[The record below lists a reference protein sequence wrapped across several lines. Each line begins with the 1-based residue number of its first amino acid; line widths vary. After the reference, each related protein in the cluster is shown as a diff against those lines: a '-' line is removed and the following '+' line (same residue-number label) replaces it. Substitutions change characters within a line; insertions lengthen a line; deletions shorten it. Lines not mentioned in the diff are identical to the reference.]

1 MLDKDYS
8 HVGNFTGYMEIVSRL
23 VQSSAARQRILDIP
37 AGNGQL
43 SERLRAAGHAVVC
56 ADINHEKPDY
66 VFADL
71 SQPLPFKDGEFDTVM
86 CLEGIEHVVDSAAL
100 VREFCRIIR
109 PGGRMIISL
118 PNVQNV
124 FSRFQFLCTGTF
136 YQFTPWMSR
145 QLQPGETID
154 RGHVSPLSYHQLR
167 YLFGT
172 CGMRLT
178 TVAGDR
184 WKKKW
189 LIPFALP
196 FLAFGKIWM
205 RRAAAKQEPIIA
217 TNSQI
222 VLRDLFSAPALF
234 SRSLVLVFE
243 KEKRS

>member
-1 MLDKDYS
+1 MCQL
-8 HVGNFTGYMEIVSRL
+8 
-23 VQSSAARQRILDIP
+23 SAPGQRILDIP

-43 SERLRAAGHAVVC
+43 SERLRAAGHSSVC
-56 ADINHEKPDY
+56 ADINREKSDY

-71 SQPLPFKDGEFDTVM
+71 SRPLPFKDGEFDTVL

-100 VREFCRIIR
+100 VREFCRVVR
-109 PGGRMIISL
+109 PAGRVIISL
-118 PNVQNV
+118 PNVQNA
-124 FSRFQFLCTGTF
+124 FSRLQFLCTGTF

-145 QLQPGETID
+145 LLRPGEAID
-154 RGHVSPLSYHQLR
+154 RGHVSPLSYQQLR

-178 TVAGDR
+178 GIAGDR

-189 LIPFALP
+189 LIPCVLP

-205 RRAAAKQEPIIA
+205 QRAAARQEPAIA
-217 TNSQI
+217 ADSRL

-243 KEKRS
+243 KEKKP